1 MGLASDHGARAEN
14 LEEVVLRLCDAVDRE
29 TGDRL
34 VYQLSALTV
43 GGCGRNWR
51 SVWLGESA
59 DSPNHSTSMKGRLDG
74 TRTNMLSCTFDLS
87 K

>member
-14 LEEVVLRLCDAVDRE
+14 LEEVVPRLRDAVDRE

-34 VYQLSALTV
+34 VYQLSLWAAVDEIV
-43 GGCGRNWR
+43 GVFGVWR
-51 SVWLGESA
+51 GDSA
-59 DSPNHSTSMKGRLDG
+59 DSPNHSTSMKGRPDG